1 MDYELSQK
9 KIHFNVGDHQTYWM
23 VHLGIDVMGHPRVKQ
38 GTHYLWWFPDAY
50 LLTCHESIRR
60 NCALHFVVFFF
71 GFTRASSIRSLFS
84 FHKCPS
90 LAVPI
95 YVQRRLKNKKKRPSR
110 LINTVIFYAYMQVS
124 SHSSTVSNKKK
135 KKSRDR
141 RYTSNKQCCS
151 RWGSFEFK
159 PCLDAAGETSKRR
172 SLRSFIAL
180 VAGSTFFFFLIF
192 FKFFFG
198 FSRRKIKWVT
208 WNAWLW
214 LCSVWKHPM
223 GSAAST
229 RRQAQLTT
237 TGKYGTLVVTRVN
250 VLWKIANLP

>member
-1 MDYELSQK
+1 MSWVQSK
-9 KIHFNVGDHQTYWM
+9 KIHFNVGDHHQTYWM

-60 NCALHFVVFFF
+60 NCALHFVFFF
-71 GFTRASSIRSLFS
+71 FWFHASFKHPQSIFLPWVSLTS
-84 FHKCPS
+84 NANIGS
-90 LAVPI
+90 AA
-95 YVQRRLKNKKKRPSR
+95 LKQTKKRPSR

-124 SHSSTVSNKKK
+124 SDSSTVSNKKKK

-180 VAGSTFFFFLIF
+180 VAGSTFFFLFFLIF
-192 FKFFFG
+192 F
-198 FSRRKIKWVT
+198 
-208 WNAWLW
+208 WL
-214 LCSVWKHPM
+214 LPSKNKM
-223 GSAAST
+223 GYLKCLA
-229 RRQAQLTT
+229 
-237 TGKYGTLVVTRVN
+237 LVM
-250 VLWKIANLP
+250 